1 MKSSQAHCLLNVS
14 SLLIKFFSWTISYFH
29 QMYIR
34 NSWTISHSCQIRI
47 CINSIESENS
57 NFSFHFVASW
67 TFREQRCQPERQ
79 RFNILLLST
88 TNGST
93 TTICLKT
100 LSQSYTLS
108 LSNASTYS
116 YKCYIKLIWSNKTNI
131 YVDFSIYSN
140 TTNINIDINSLM

>member
-1 MKSSQAHCLLNVS
+1 MKSTQAHFLLNVCCNS
-14 SLLIKFFSWTISYFH
+14 VNSLLIKFFSWTSSYFH
-29 QMYIR
+29 LMYIM
-34 NSWTISHSCQIRI
+34 NSWTMSHSCQIRI

-79 RFNILLLST
+79 RFNILLLC
-88 TNGST
+88 
-93 TTICLKT
+93 TTICWKT

-116 YKCYIKLIWSNKTNI
+116 YKCYIKLI
-131 YVDFSIYSN
+131 
-140 TTNINIDINSLM
+140 

>member
-79 RFNILLLST
+79 RFNILLLC
-88 TNGST
+88 
-93 TTICLKT
+93 TTICWKT

-116 YKCYIKLIWSNKTNI
+116 YKCYIELIWSNKTNVH
-131 YVDFSIYSN
+131 VDFDIYSN
-140 TTNINIDINSLM
+140 TTNTNIDINSLM